1 MSPLASRDPIFFA
14 RLEAGR
20 PILIPG
26 EGFSFVH
33 LVHVADVAAL
43 MASIAGNDRAAGQ
56 VYNVAG
62 REVTSIRRRGRR

>member
-26 EGFSFVH
+26 EGFSSIH
-33 LVHVADVAAL
+33 LIHVADVASL
-43 MASIAGNDRAAGQ
+43 MASIAGNDRRPGRSTTSPAA
-56 VYNVAG
+56 
-62 REVTSIRRRGRR
+62 R

>member
-26 EGFSFVH
+26 EGFS
-33 LVHVADVAAL
+33 
-43 MASIAGNDRAAGQ
+43 SSTWS
-56 VYNVAG
+56 
-62 REVTSIRRRGRR
+62 TSPMWPR